1 MVIEEMGKI
10 MSVLQYAYP
19 KWAQS
24 LSVDESKNMIAIW
37 YEMLGEYDYNVIK
50 ASVKAH
56 MAESKF
62 PPSIA
67 EIIEK
72 ADFILSGGK
81 NTQMTG
87 QEAWALVR
95 KALKNGIYNAKR
107 EYDFLPKE
115 IQSAIGDHYALKAWA
130 EMDMGELETVV
141 QSQFI
146 KSHKVKSEQKMEY
159 DKLPN
164 DVKLMIEQTT
174 KLIGGE

>member
-1 MVIEEMGKI
+1 MTREEVLKI
-10 MSVLQYAYP
+10 MTYIRVSYP
-19 KWAQS
+19 RWASELKPDDARLMVEIWMDDLKEYSSDLVMAAVKSHRRVEKWPPT
-24 LSVDESKNMIAIW
+24 IA
-37 YEMLGEYDYNVIK
+37 D
-50 ASVKAH
+50 
-56 MAESKF
+56 
-62 PPSIA
+62 
-67 EIIEK
+67 IIEK
-72 ADFILSGGK
+72 IDVIQGK
-81 NTQMTG
+81 VEPMTG

-146 KSHKVKSEQKMEY
+146 KSYKIKSEQKMEY